1 MPESD
6 INIKCMSEIYSVRG
20 ENSKAEKGDGKCW
33 SGRWRVFTS
42 KEASLRMCC
51 LNKDLKEG
59 LP

>member
-20 ENSKAEKGDGKCW
+20 ENSDGKCW

-42 KEASLRMCC
+42 REASLRMCC